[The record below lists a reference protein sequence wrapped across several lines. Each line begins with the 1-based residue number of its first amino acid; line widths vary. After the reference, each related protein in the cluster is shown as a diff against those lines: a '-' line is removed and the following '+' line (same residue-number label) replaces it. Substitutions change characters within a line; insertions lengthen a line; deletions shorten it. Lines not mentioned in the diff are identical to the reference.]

1 MKLTD
6 KVKTRQRALRG
17 NKKKKSRR
25 SLVLLGLL
33 AVISCLVY
41 FRFIEPRLDA
51 RKFKDSLKEFGAPE
65 LEIPREAAVTVE
77 EIPYR
82 TGKVL
87 VVIPEHTLMMLLAP
101 ETIPPQIHPAW
112 FKLKSSIRASRPQE
126 VDTLIRIS
134 KELRGA
140 RLYREIG
147 GSESKVAA
155 AHRLHIDVYNWHN
168 ETYIGR
174 WTLDPGYFSGDI
186 MTSEELDK
194 MTKATNNSAVLK
206 FIESMPERRSYLI
219 RPLINSSRPTSLG
232 SLPCLSRA

>member
-112 FKLKSSIRASRPQE
+112 FKLKSSIRAS
-126 VDTLIRIS
+126 
-134 KELRGA
+134 
-140 RLYREIG
+140 
-147 GSESKVAA
+147 VAA

>member
-6 KVKTRQRALRG
+6 KVKIRQQALRG
-17 NKKKKSRR
+17 IKKKKKKFRG

-41 FRFIEPRLDA
+41 FRFIEARLEA
-51 RKFKDSLKEFGAPE
+51 RTFKDSLNEFGARN
-65 LEIPREAAVTVE
+65 LEIPPSDNEVPE
-77 EIPYR
+77 GEIPYR

-87 VVIPEHTLMMLLAP
+87 VVIPEHKLMMLLAP
-101 ETIPPQIHPAW
+101 EVIPPQIHPAW
-112 FKLKSSIRASRPQE
+112 FKLKSSIRASKPQE

-155 AHRLHIDVYNWHN
+155 AHRLRIDVYDWYD
-168 ETYIGR
+168 ETYIGH
-174 WTLDPGYFSGDI
+174 WTLDPGYFTGDI
-186 MTSEELDK
+186 MAREELDA
-194 MTKATNNSAVLK
+194 MIEATNNATVLK
-206 FIESMPERRSYLI
+206 FIESMPER
-219 RPLINSSRPTSLG
+219 
-232 SLPCLSRA
+232 